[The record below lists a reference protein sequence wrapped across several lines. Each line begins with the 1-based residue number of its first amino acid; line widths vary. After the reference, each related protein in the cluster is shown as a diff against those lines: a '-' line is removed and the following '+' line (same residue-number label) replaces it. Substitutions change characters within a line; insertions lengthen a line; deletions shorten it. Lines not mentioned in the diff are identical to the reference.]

1 MIKIIIDATD
11 APLGRVASLAAKQAL
26 LGKDIIITNCNSVI
40 ISGDKYAI
48 IQKYKDSRA
57 RGGTS
62 LRGPNFPRNPERI
75 VKRAIRGMLQYKQGR
90 GRTALKKVMCYNEIP
105 HEYKDSKKITMPK
118 EFKIKTITLKELS
131 ERIWTK

>member
-1 MIKIIIDATD
+1 MNKIIIDAKD

-26 LGKDIIITNCNSVI
+26 LGKDIVITNCYYAI
-40 ISGDKYAI
+40 ISGDKYAL

-57 RGGTS
+57 RGGSS

-75 VKRAIRGMLQYKQGR
+75 VKRAIRGMMRYKQGR
-90 GRTALKKVMCYNEIP
+90 GRIALKKVMCYNEIP
-105 HEYKDSKKITMPK
+105 NEYKDSKKITMPK

-131 ERIWTK
+131 EKI